1 MSEPSAEPGRRR
13 RKPFGWRKQ
22 DGIRLAVLLWLVACW
37 FLGGARPTGDLDP
50 FLEQAWPDAIR
61 MEQIG
66 EEIWQGVDEGGQV
79 LGYATAGTA
88 SGYGGPLRV
97 AVAVDAAGTVES
109 VAVLEHRETPSFFR
123 RVTGA
128 RFLHQLTGKKHDDPI
143 VLGEDVDGVS
153 GATYTSLA
161 LTQSA
166 HRAARR
172 RSCSSCS
179 SPSVS
184 PSGG

>member
-109 VAVLEHRETPSFFR
+109 VAVLEHRLQLPVPPER
-123 RVTGA
+123 R
-128 RFLHQLTGKKHDDPI
+128 RI
-143 VLGEDVDGVS
+143 VFGLPG
-153 GATYTSLA
+153 
-161 LTQSA
+161 
-166 HRAARR
+166 